1 MFAEAVDE
9 ITQADI
15 PHATR
20 TNALRLLRH
29 AHPDNGHVAITWQD
43 ASAVCGVSLG
53 TLRRQLGQ
61 MAAAHLIHYS
71 SNGDGYVYCTF
82 KAWIRREPS
91 KNSTV
96 DARGRAGTGEKFDS
110 NQPADEGHDA
120 PDAREPSKNSTVD
133 ARGRAVDARSL
144 TRASAG
150 DLEGRKE
157 GRNTDPTNFLPSF
170 PTPTRTEADRSL
182 KLLRDDR
189 VNLWIRHANRLA
201 GLFPFEYIRDH
212 VAAWYMNRKEVGGPL
227 KNGSGIVYVWLLEPG
242 KAVRNGYEP
251 AEWRKTDLY
260 KDHRTPDEVAAG
272 DSGDDDQEARRRK
285 YIPDEFSDIAIG

>member
-1 MFAEAVDE
+1 MFSAAVDE

-29 AHPDNGHVAITWQD
+29 AHPDNGHVAITWSD
-43 ASAVCGVSLG
+43 ACAVCEVSQG

-61 MAAAHLIHYS
+61 MAAAHLVHYS

-96 DARGRAGTGEKFDS
+96 DARGRAGTVEKFDS
-110 NQPADEGHDA
+110 AEATPEKHDA
-120 PDAREPSKNSTVD
+120 ADAREPSKNSTVD
-133 ARGRAVDARSL
+133 ARGRAADARSL
-144 TRASAG
+144 TRTRTG

-157 GRNTDPTNFLPSF
+157 GRNIDPTNFLPSF
-170 PTPTRTEADRSL
+170 PAPSRPEAERSL
-182 KLLRDDR
+182 KLLRDPR
-189 VNLWIRHANRLA
+189 VNLWVRHANRLA
-201 GLFPFEYIRDH
+201 GLFPFEYVRDH
-212 VAAWYMNRKEVGGPL
+212 VAAWYMNRKSAGGTLEESP
-227 KNGSGIVYVWLLEPG
+227 GAVYVWLTEPS
-242 KAVRNGYEP
+242 KAVRNGYDP

-260 KDHRTPDEVAAG
+260 KDHCTPEELAAVDDE
-272 DSGDDDQEARRRK
+272 DTQARINK
-285 YIPDEFSDIAIG
+285 YTLR